1 MNLGETYQ
9 AVLMLVLIGM
19 IIGVGVLSLDRFGAQ
34 DTASNTSAN
43 AAGVA
48 INASR
53 DAIGGFASNWME
65 LIVTMIA
72 LAIILTLVVTA
83 FVFRGRQ

>member
-19 IIGVGVLSLDRFGAQ
+19 IVGVGVLSLDRLGDQ
-34 DTASNTSAN
+34 TGNTTQA
-43 AAGVA
+43 A

>member
-19 IIGVGVLSLDRFGAQ
+19 IIGVGVLSLDRFGSSGGV
-34 DTASNTSAN
+34 DN
-43 AAGVA
+43 AASGA

-83 FVFRGRQ
+83 FVFRGRR